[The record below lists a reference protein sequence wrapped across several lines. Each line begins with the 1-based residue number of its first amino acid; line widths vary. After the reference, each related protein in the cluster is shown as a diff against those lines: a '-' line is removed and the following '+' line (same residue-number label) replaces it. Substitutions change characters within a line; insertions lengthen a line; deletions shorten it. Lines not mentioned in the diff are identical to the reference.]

1 MKAMIFAAGIGSRLQ
16 PLTDKIP
23 KALVEVAGK
32 TILQHSIKHLVSY
45 GFTDIIINL
54 HHFPDKIKQTLKENN
69 NFGAQIT
76 FSEEYDELLD
86 TGGGLNK
93 AGWFF
98 DEGSFLAYNGDILT
112 NMNLNAFIHHHREK
126 NALATLFVRERQSS
140 RYLLFDEKNRLVGW
154 ENIKTGEKIITRNT
168 DKYKRLAFSGIHA
181 INPAIFDDL
190 PQKDVF
196 SIIEAYL
203 HLSKQHDIIGFED
216 NQSYWFDIGNME
228 KLENARAFLN
238 NLRPGK

>member
-1 MKAMIFAAGIGSRLQ
+1 MIFAAGVGSRLQ

-32 TILQHSIKHLVSY
+32 TMLEHSIRHLVSY

-54 HHFPDKIKQTLKENN
+54 HHFPDQIKHTLKKHH

-76 FSEEYDELLD
+76 FSEEYEELLD
-86 TGGGLNK
+86 TGGGLKK

-98 DEGSFLAYNGDILT
+98 GKEPFLAYNVDILT
-112 NMNLNAFIHHHREK
+112 NINLNKFIHHHREH
-126 NALATLFVRERQSS
+126 NTLATLLVRKRESS
-140 RYLLFDEKNRLVGW
+140 RYLLFDEKNRLAGW
-154 ENIKTGEKIITRNT
+154 ENIKTGEKIITK
-168 DKYKRLAFSGIHA
+168 DAGDFKRLAFSGIHA
-181 INPAIFDDL
+181 IHPVIFEYL

-203 HLSKQHDIIGFED
+203 NLSKQHDVIGFTD

-238 NLRPGK
+238 DSSPGK